1 MNETKDLLERVGDR
15 FAFPAEAF
23 ERLER
28 RRDRKRRDRR
38 IAAGVAG
45 IAIFA
50 TLVFGLARATLTDSS
65 HTPVSPD
72 PSPSPSIQ
80 TEQLPQILGQSEVVV
95 RGKDETL
102 EALDQATGDR
112 RTLVR
117 CQDPCI
123 FIYRYAVSTDGTWLA
138 DEVWT
143 CLGALPCESEAGIW
157 VTNALGERT
166 QLTRSCPK
174 PDSCDGVTWAWSPIG
189 ATLAVAQTGDAP
201 GVFTVDPQS
210 GEHHR
215 ISNTADVTALAWS
228 PDGSRVAY
236 AGSEIHVTDL
246 ATGQT
251 TSLAGGVGS
260 VNTMAWSPDGTSL
273 AVDSLFADRD
283 RIIVF
288 AADGSDQQTLVEQ
301 GAPQGPGAPSWSPDG
316 SRIAYVSTPQKE
328 GATNAHFSF
337 EVWVIGADGSNP
349 TRIFGGDCCIGD
361 WDGPIWSPDG
371 ERVAFFD
378 DVDASYGTWLVMNAD
393 GTGEPDQVTE
403 VEAKSWGREG
413 VPTM

>member
-1 MNETKDLLERVGDR
+1 MNETKDLLDRVGDR
-15 FAFPAEAF
+15 FGFPEAAF

-28 RRDRKRRDRR
+28 RRDRKRRNRR

-50 TLVFGLARATLTDSS
+50 ALVLGLARATLTDSS

-80 TEQLPQILGQSEVVV
+80 TEQLPPLLGQSEGVV
-95 RGKDETL
+95 RGEDETL
-102 EALDQATGDR
+102 EAFDQDTGER

-117 CQDPCI
+117 CQDPCGA
-123 FIYRYAVSTDGTWLA
+123 IYRYAVSTDGTWLA
-138 DEVWT
+138 YEVWT
-143 CLGALPCESEAGIW
+143 CLGAGPCESEAGIW
-157 VTNALGERT
+157 VTNALGERS

-215 ISNTADVTALAWS
+215 ISNTADVTAFAWS

-236 AGSEIHVTDL
+236 AGSELHVTDL
-246 ATGQT
+246 ASGRTISSGNI
-251 TSLAGGVGS
+251 GS
-260 VNTMAWSPDGTSL
+260 VTTIAWSPDGTSL
-273 AVDSLFADRD
+273 AVDSVSADRD
-283 RIIVF
+283 RIIVV
-288 AADGSDQQTLVEQ
+288 AADGSGQQTLVDQ
-301 GAPQGPGAPSWSPDG
+301 GAPQGPSAPAWSPDG

-337 EVWVIGADGSNP
+337 EVWVVGADGSNP
-349 TRIFGGDCCIGD
+349 TRIFAGKCCIGD

-378 DVDASYGTWLVMNAD
+378 DVDVSYGTWLAMNAD
-393 GTGEPDQVTE
+393 GTGEPDQITE

-413 VPTM
+413 IPSG